1 MSLGCVCGEGNRGSQ
16 WLPASLSHHLGTG
29 GRFQA
34 GVAGKMQCQ
43 SPGCGTAISLHT
55 LSRPS

>member
-16 WLPASLSHHLGTG
+16 QLPAALSHCSGDG

-34 GVAGKMQCQ
+34 GVAGKRQCQ